1 MKKITLIGLAAI
13 LSATTLTAAAQ
24 VKPFEA
30 IEYRQGIFKAVKWN
44 FGPMAEMVRGKQTF
58 DAAEFTRRAE
68 NVAALSKMPLE
79 AFVAGTYASKTSALP
94 SIEKDYQTF
103 ADMMANFEKTSAALA
118 VAAKSGDLAQIR
130 PAFGE
135 VGKTCKSCHDKF
147 RD

>member
-1 MKKITLIGLAAI
+1 MKKMTLIGLAAA
-13 LSATTLTAAAQ
+13 LTVTTLTAVAQ

-30 IEYRQGIFKAVKWN
+30 IEYRQGVFKAVKWN
-44 FGPMAEMVRGKQTF
+44 FGPMAEMVRGKQEF
-58 DAAEFTRRAE
+58 NAEEFTRRAE
-68 NVAALSKMPLE
+68 NVAALSKLPLE
-79 AFVAGTYASKTSALP
+79 AFVAGTYASKTAALP
-94 SIEKDYQTF
+94 IIEKDYKTF
-103 ADMMANFEKTSAALA
+103 SDMMANFEKASAALA

>member
-1 MKKITLIGLAAI
+1 MKKITLLGLAAI
-13 LSATTLTAAAQ
+13 LSATTLTATAQ

-44 FGPMAEMVRGKQTF
+44 FGPMAEMVRGKQAF
-58 DAAEFTRRAE
+58 NADEFARRAD

-94 SIEKDYQTF
+94 IIEKDYKTF